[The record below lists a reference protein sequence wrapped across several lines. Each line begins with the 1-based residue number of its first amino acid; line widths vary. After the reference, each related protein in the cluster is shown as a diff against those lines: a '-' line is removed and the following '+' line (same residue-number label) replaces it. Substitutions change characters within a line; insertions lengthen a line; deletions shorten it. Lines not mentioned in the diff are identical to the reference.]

1 MIRALFVLLSYA
13 VLIPSASSLASEPSS
28 DEIPIIGQRF
38 APWGW
43 SPLLLC
49 QLAWSHFDGF
59 EVQLA
64 AWEAFAWTDF
74 LELAGASG
82 LHVIITPTES
92 YELSHID
99 NNDEL
104 NRAHYGLLGTGSAF
118 ITVDQNGANIL
129 DTFSANDVQDKLEA
143 ISADLIDAYSDYDA
157 LWCWKL
163 MDEAP
168 TSQRGRMFDPTY
180 NFDQYYPNMF
190 PCQYPADTTMA
201 RTDSASVYSWLK
213 WIMEHEDT
221 EHPTTTVFAG
231 MPKITSAQPWAWFH
245 HDPGVP
251 HADTHADIVRAFAGM
266 RFQGYPVV
274 NPPNVYDNFPEM
286 LQVDIY
292 PFRHVG
298 TDYQDSLSYTP
309 EIGDDLYIW
318 LLNHAETGM
327 DSTFFPAVDEG
338 LVLHYFPQAFGKAG
352 GVGPDGLWLFEDPY
366 YVLSYGSYA
375 YRIPTPAEFRMLCNV
390 ALLRQAKGIF
400 PYSLMSYPEGQWYSA
415 SLLDYNMI
423 PWDAPFE
430 RYCYTDRSQDS
441 TVYTRP
447 DYIPPFQE
455 GFDPLYEG
463 PGIPPGISGQ
473 RAREAFLEWKFA
485 PYARLWNSMRETL
498 GGIATI
504 APELAGLYWYDGDG
518 SPGCPDAFEVIPEYP
533 CNLDPEG
540 RVFWGDGHYYMFYV
554 NRCCMDSVQTY
565 DVGYYAGGVLPSPET
580 GVLDHNRRML
590 IPLWEWDTDY
600 YGYCDTL
607 GPGEARLVELIDEDE
622 PVDLRIT
629 SPDVYTLAGQC
640 IIPRYEFAYTA
651 GDTVGL
657 YGTFYNLGTEDAED
671 VDVTFTDLTTS
682 TVLGRDVLD
691 FDGLS
696 WENPRKTDDDT
707 ASLSWI
713 TDSDDIGIH
722 LLQIEAEHVGSENR
736 LDNSV
741 GVPILIQPRD
751 YATEV
756 RGDPWDMLEEEV
768 DSLRPDWK
776 TNDIEAVSGDWESS
790 CWTDSVGG
798 MFEGALDPGTALPHR
813 AEISLA
819 IPGNSGRWIDADTY
833 QMLGF
838 GGTWYSPYMDPW
850 DDCEMYV
857 MWRDSSGAG
866 HGWYSLDTSLGRL
879 KNGWQAYR
887 EVRGIDLR
895 VIGGHEDTW
904 TGRIQELRIRFQ
916 TTQPILEEEEV
927 MPIRLSWVLLEES
940 RD

>member
-1 MIRALFVLLSYA
+1 MIRVLL
-13 VLIPSASSLASEPSS
+13 VLLGVAAFLPTASSLASEPSS

-64 AWEAFAWTDF
+64 AWEGYVWTDF
-74 LELAGASG
+74 LEQAGISG

-99 NNDEL
+99 NNEEL
-104 NRAHYGLLGTGSAF
+104 NRAHYGSLGTGSAF

-129 DTFSANDVQDKLEA
+129 DTFTASDVQDELEE

-168 TSQRGRMFDPTY
+168 TSQRGRMFTSAPY
-180 NFDQYYPNMF
+180 DQYYPNMF

-266 RFQGYPVV
+266 RYQDYPVV

-292 PFRHVG
+292 PFRQVG
-298 TDYQDSLSYTP
+298 IEYQDSMSYTP
-309 EIGDDLYIW
+309 ELGDDLYIW

-338 LVLHYFPQAFGKAG
+338 LSLHYFPQAFGVAG
-352 GVGPDGLWLFEDPY
+352 GSSMWMWHPEDSTY
-366 YVLSYGSYA
+366 SLNYA
-375 YRIPTPAEFRMLCNV
+375 TYTYRIPSPAEFRMLCNV

-400 PYSLMSYPEGQWYSA
+400 PYSLMSYPEGDPPRYSA

-430 RYCYTDRSQDS
+430 EYCYTNRSQDS
-441 TVYTRP
+441 LDYIRP
-447 DYIPPFQE
+447 DYYPPFQD

-463 PGIPPGISGQ
+463 PGLPPGISGE
-473 RAREAFLEWKFA
+473 RGREAFLEWKFA
-485 PYARLWNSMRETL
+485 PYARLWNSLRETL

-565 DVGYYAGGVLPSPET
+565 DVGYYAGGVLPAPET
-580 GVLDHNRRML
+580 GVLDHNRRVL

-607 GPGEARLVELIDEDE
+607 GPGEARLVELIDEEE

-629 SPDVYTLAGQC
+629 SPDVYTLIGQS
-640 IIPRYEFAYTA
+640 IVPRYEFACTA

-682 TVLGRDVLD
+682 TVLGRDTLE
-691 FDGLS
+691 FAGLS
-696 WENPRKTDDDT
+696 WENPRETDDDT
-707 ASLSWI
+707 AGLSWI
-713 TDSDDIGIH
+713 TDSGDIGMH
-722 LLQIEAEHVGSENR
+722 LLQIEAERVGSENR

-741 GVPILIQPRD
+741 SVPVLIQPRD
-751 YATEV
+751 YATAV
-756 RGDPWDMLEEEV
+756 RGDPWDMMESG
-768 DSLRPDWK
+768 DSAWH
-776 TNDIEAVSGDWESS
+776 TNDIEAIDGDWLSS
-790 CWTDSVGG
+790 AWTDSITG
-798 MFEGALDPGTALPHR
+798 MFEGALDHNSLNNPIPGR
-813 AEISLA
+813 ISLA
-819 IPGNSGRWIDADTY
+819 IPSQSGRWIDSDVY
-833 QMLGF
+833 KMLSFAGVWYTPDYII
-838 GGTWYSPYMDPW
+838 GTKIPTF
-850 DDCEMYV
+850 V
-857 MWRDSSGAG
+857 RWRDSYGT
-866 HGWYSLDTSLGRL
+866 YSEWHNISDAINTLH
-879 KNGWQAYR
+879 NGWTTFHTS
-887 EVRGIDLR
+887 GPIDLST
-895 VIGGHEDTW
+895 ISDQYTSWSDGP
-904 TGRIQELRIRFQ
+904 IQELWLTFQ
-916 TTQPILEEEEV
+916 MGKPHPTTSDPQ
-927 MPIRLSWVLLEES
+927 IRLSWVRLEES
-940 RD
+940 GD